1 MEISAGA
8 IIYTIINKEIN
19 YLLIKDF
26 HGNFGFPKGHLE
38 KDETEIEAAIREIK
52 EEVGIDIILDTNF
65 RKELNYIMPN
75 GIAKK
80 SVYYLGFY
88 KDQKVIKQLEE
99 VDETLL
105 LPFSK
110 AIDTLTFGNMKEAL
124 VEANNYIM
132 LKFNV

>member
-8 IIYTIINKEIN
+8 VIYTIINKEIN

-38 KDETEIEAAIREIK
+38 KDETEIDAAIREIK

-75 GIAKK
+75 GMNKK
-80 SVYYLGFY
+80 SVYYIGFY
-88 KDQKVIKQLEE
+88 KDQKINKQLEE

-110 AIDTLTFGNMKEAL
+110 AIDTLTFDNMKEAL

-132 LKFNV
+132 LKFDV

>member
-8 IIYTIINKEIN
+8 IIYTIINNEIN

-38 KDETEIEAAIREIK
+38 KDETEIDAAIREIK
-52 EEVGIDIILDTNF
+52 EEVGINIILDTNF

-75 GIAKK
+75 GINKK

-88 KDQKVIKQLEE
+88 KDQKIIKQLEE

-110 AIDTLTFGNMKEAL
+110 AIDTLTFDNMKEAL

-132 LKFNV
+132 LKFKV

>member
-110 AIDTLTFGNMKEAL
+110 AIDTLTFDNMKETL

>member
-8 IIYTIINKEIN
+8 IIYTIINNEIN

-110 AIDTLTFGNMKEAL
+110 AMNTLTFDNMKEIL

-132 LKFNV
+132 LKFDV

>member
-75 GIAKK
+75 GINKK

-110 AIDTLTFGNMKEAL
+110 AIDTLTFDNMKETL

>member
-26 HGNFGFPKGHLE
+26 HGNIGFPKGHLE

-75 GIAKK
+75 GINKK